1 MPFHHLY
8 NLIKR
13 SQIKIKAVGTPCRNL
28 LHIIRAGNQA
38 FPRLTII
45 FRTLPRNKPVLLR
58 IMIPEKNSSF
68 IQSYPNIGFGSICFY
83 IKSGSGH
90 SHFHPCKSTLKG
102 RFSSLATLKY
112 PSPQSSTVRLNNP
125 NCLGYLKRE
134 SEFKCTILPSCKITR
149 ICSP

>member
-45 FRTLPRNKPVLLR
+45 FRTLPRNKPVLFL

-90 SHFHPCKSTLKG
+90 SHFHPLQIH
-102 RFSSLATLKY
+102 LI
-112 PSPQSSTVRLNNP
+112 PETVVSKL
-125 NCLGYLKRE
+125 LGDSE
-134 SEFKCTILPSCKITR
+134 SKIRGFTSIEEFEKARQELIGGET
-149 ICSP
+149 

>member
-68 IQSYPNIGFGSICFY
+68 IQSYPNIGFGSICFTLNLVPVTLT
-83 IKSGSGH
+83 ST
-90 SHFHPCKSTLKG
+90 PCKSTLKG